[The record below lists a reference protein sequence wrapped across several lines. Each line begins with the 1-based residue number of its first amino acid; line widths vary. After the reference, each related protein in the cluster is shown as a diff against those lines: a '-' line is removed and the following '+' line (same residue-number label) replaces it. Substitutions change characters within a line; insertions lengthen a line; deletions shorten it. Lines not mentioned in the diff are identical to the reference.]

1 MSNLKNKILELR
13 SQGLSFKQIS
23 EALDCSKGTVC
34 YYLTKGQKEKSK
46 LRTRNHRKKAHP
58 FLRKLQDF
66 IGRKS
71 KLPSIKNQTLTNNK
85 LFYKKLISFLGF
97 RNKKGFKMKDFSFTV
112 EDVINK
118 LSESPKCYLTGELID
133 ISKPRT
139 YHFDHKIPVS
149 RGGENT
155 LDNLGIC
162 TKIVNSSKADMTP
175 EEYIEL
181 CKKVLEHNGYNVTKS
196 V

>member
-1 MSNLKNKILELR
+1 MSNLKNKIIELR

-23 EALDCSKGTVC
+23 ETLDCSKGTVC

-46 LRTRNHRKKAHP
+46 LRTRNYRKKVHP
-58 FLRKLQDF
+58 FLKKLQDF
-66 IGRKS
+66 TSRKP
-71 KLPSIKNQTLTNNK
+71 KLLSTKNQTSTNKK
-85 LFYKKLISFLGF
+85 LFYKKMISFLGF

-112 EDVINK
+112 EDVISK
-118 LSESPKCYLTGELID
+118 LSESPRCYLSGELID

-139 YHFDHKIPVS
+139 YHFDHKVPVS

-162 TKIVNSSKADMTP
+162 TKQINSSKTDMTP

-181 CKKVLEHNGYNVTKS
+181 CKKVLEHNGYIVS
-196 V
+196 AR